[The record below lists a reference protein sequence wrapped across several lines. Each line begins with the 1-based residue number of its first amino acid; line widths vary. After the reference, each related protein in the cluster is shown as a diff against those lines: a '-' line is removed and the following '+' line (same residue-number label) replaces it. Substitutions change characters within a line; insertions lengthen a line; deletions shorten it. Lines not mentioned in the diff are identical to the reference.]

1 MHTICCSFFPAC
13 STTGSDV
20 GNNSTIFYHFV
31 GNFVP
36 PEWRTLS
43 SSNGK
48 VLSKTARQLLS
59 LIVFRLQIYHNNS
72 IDELQETYNFFEQS
86 LGVCQERVRQCLMEL
101 QKAGFIDLRKA
112 TIVKYGIKCRN
123 TPCIK
128 LARIFQPHSQKISTE
143 DEKILDSTQK
153 NFGANPKEFLAQ
165 PQKSLDHSIYIDNN
179 KNISNKSRYGKSEI
193 FQNEKNQVDANE
205 IDENQQLPQ
214 QKIEPIL
221 QFAQE
226 LSDEAQ
232 VDNTNTSAENPMRD
246 ALPLSR
252 TLQKVVQQV
261 SQKRQSVIESNCSNS
276 SCIPVVNHKNSWF
289 RRKRLADFY
298 PLTQEDAN
306 LLQIKSNREFN
317 LDFINKLLLKLAG
330 EYSNHHF
337 GHKKVLLSY
346 MAKALSNELRETTK
360 ANSSNFQFKSSDDNK
375 TKEQYLQKI
384 KYCTDNSQQA
394 QLKRKIS
401 GAFDTDTAY
410 QLLTSCTFGKVLE
423 EQFQVKLLKDISLS
437 EHVKTKILQ
446 QVQMVY
452 GNKIT
457 KLQIMPCKRSISTTQ
472 GNNTKDENYAYLLEL
487 SKQLNPDSLWYKA
500 RKFLIERY
508 NKYVDIATFSKLIV
522 VKEDKIN
529 KKVTLKPTSAFYDY
543 YIRDR
548 HMQDLKAALQAQN
561 CSLELIS
568 WNDNYNIIN

>member
-1 MHTICCSFFPAC
+1 MLHICCNLSKSATK
-13 STTGSDV
+13 SSS
-20 GNNSTIFYHFV
+20 NSVIFYNFV

-36 PEWRTLS
+36 PEWRDLS
-43 SSNGK
+43 SNTGK

-72 IDELQETYNFFEQS
+72 LDELQETYNFFEQS
-86 LGVCQERVRQCLMEL
+86 LGVCQERVRQCLLEL
-101 QKAGFIDLRKA
+101 QKASFIDLRKA

-123 TPCIK
+123 VPCIK
-128 LARIFQPHSQKISTE
+128 LARNFQPHSQSLSTE
-143 DEKILDSTQK
+143 NEKILHSTQK
-153 NFGANPKEFLAQ
+153 TFGANPKEFLPQ

-179 KNISNKSRYGKSEI
+179 KNISNKSRSTKSEI

-205 IDENQQLPQ
+205 IDNNQQLPQ
-214 QKIEPIL
+214 QKIEQIL
-221 QFAQE
+221 QFEQE

-232 VDNTNTSAENPMRD
+232 VDNTNTSTENPMRD
-246 ALPLSR
+246 ALPLST

-261 SQKRQSVIESNCSNS
+261 SQKCQPVVESNCSNS
-276 SCIPVVNHKNSWF
+276 SGIPVVNHKNSWF

-298 PLTQEDAN
+298 PLTQEDAD

-337 GHKKVLLSY
+337 GHKKVLLNY
-346 MAKALSNELRETTK
+346 MAKALSNELQETTK
-360 ANSSNFQFKSSDDNK
+360 ANSSNFQFKSSDENK
-375 TKEQYLQKI
+375 AKEQYLQKI
-384 KYCTDNSQQA
+384 EYSTDTSRQA

-410 QLLTSCTFGKVLE
+410 QLLTACTFGKVLGD
-423 EQFQVKLLKDISLS
+423 QFQLKLLKDISLS

-457 KLQIMPCKRSISTTQ
+457 KLQIMPYKQSIPTIQ
-472 GNNTKDENYAYLLEL
+472 ENNTKDENHAYLLEL

-522 VKEDKIN
+522 LQEDNIN

-543 YIRDR
+543 YIRNR
-548 HMQDLKAALQAQN
+548 HMQDLEAAFQAQN
-561 CSLELIS
+561 CSFELIS
-568 WNDNYNIIN
+568 WNDNYNIIT